1 MSCKFARFW
10 LKALVIP
17 CGVGGS
23 GRRDLRTPCRLMTFQ
38 ALYRATVIIDVDVV
52 EPAPRNFP
60 HKSTTTTP

>member
-1 MSCKFARFW
+1 MQIRSLLAEGTRHPMW
-10 LKALVIP
+10 
-17 CGVGGS
+17 S